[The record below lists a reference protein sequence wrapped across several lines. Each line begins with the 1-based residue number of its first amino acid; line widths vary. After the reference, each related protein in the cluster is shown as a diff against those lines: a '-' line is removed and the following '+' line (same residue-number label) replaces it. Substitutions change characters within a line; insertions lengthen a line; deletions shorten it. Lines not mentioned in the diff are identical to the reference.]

1 MPQRSTL
8 RLSLNLL
15 LICAYLASIISFTNA
30 QGPSLVSD
38 MPYGTVEEKTLYI
51 QGGISLGTIYS
62 QFYSLDLTTSWSTSN
77 PPWKALSTQ
86 LAPKDEEDGM
96 AISVDQKSLIVWGF
110 LTGISTYDIASDTWS
125 VVTNVQPASIQ
136 PTVGKRIAADPRTG
150 IIYKIASKSLAV
162 AVPQMFIAYN
172 PTTNTTQ
179 SLTLPAILNKTQINY
194 YSFVWSTLRNSTL
207 LYGGYFPSTNEN
219 NTVFYEYHPDTDSWN
234 ELVTYNGTKML
245 LFGGLYAPTLEF
257 NGIHILD
264 MATLSWTKGS
274 DVDESLRRNNMA
286 CSVSGDNFVSWGG
299 NQAGVYPTI
308 LLTPAVYNIKN
319 NQWVTQYT
327 PSVPTTSTTTTS
339 STTTASTSTP
349 ANTVNPPSK
358 SGSQTGP
365 IIGGVVAGVVVLAI
379 AGFFIHRR
387 SKKLAKDNQGKTTT
401 SQGHSDIPLVSPDGI
416 PLNKQE
422 FGSHVRLS
430 QYAPSQYQQYQ
441 TSPPK
446 YPTPGADPQHYPEQ
460 LSSSVL
466 PYPPPDGDG
475 THIGNPQ
482 QLPEQYYNAEGVLL
496 VPPGSPGPRNPQAL
510 QEQEIS
516 IYSHNNQ
523 IPLEEQ
529 VAQIK
534 SQYDQQYQNQQQYL
548 EQIRQ
553 EQQRRLEMLQRQ
565 IAESKR

>member
-1 MPQRSTL
+1 
-8 RLSLNLL
+8 
-15 LICAYLASIISFTNA
+15 
-30 QGPSLVSD
+30 
-38 MPYGTVEEKTLYI
+38 
-51 QGGISLGTIYS
+51 
-62 QFYSLDLTTSWSTSN
+62 
-77 PPWKALSTQ
+77 
-86 LAPKDEEDGM
+86 
-96 AISVDQKSLIVWGF
+96 
-110 LTGISTYDIASDTWS
+110 
-125 VVTNVQPASIQ
+125 
-136 PTVGKRIAADPRTG
+136 
-150 IIYKIASKSLAV
+150 
-162 AVPQMFIAYN
+162 
-172 PTTNTTQ
+172 
-179 SLTLPAILNKTQINY
+179 
-194 YSFVWSTLRNSTL
+194 
-207 LYGGYFPSTNEN
+207 
-219 NTVFYEYHPDTDSWN
+219 
-234 ELVTYNGTKML
+234 ML

-349 ANTVNPPSK
+349 ANTVNPP
-358 SGSQTGP
+358 T
-365 IIGGVVAGVVVLAI
+365 
-379 AGFFIHRR
+379 
-387 SKKLAKDNQGKTTT
+387 KDNQGKTTT